1 MTIQHFMNFPGKC
14 FVSIKFRTNAGGV
27 MFIES
32 AGYYFIIPSLCIY
45 SLVLYQKGVRILT
58 VCAGISFTPKAYLSL
73 FHQAV
78 NQTRIIVVPRKLF
91 ENV

>member
-1 MTIQHFMNFPGKC
+1 MLVALCLWNLRATT
-14 FVSIKFRTNAGGV
+14 FV
-27 MFIES
+27 
-32 AGYYFIIPSLCIY
+32 IPSLCIY
-45 SLVLYQKGVRILT
+45 SLALYQKGVIILT

-91 ENV
+91 